1 MVSELRL
8 RGMRAAQAAAGR
20 NREAAVASLGSA
32 AVKRAILG
40 VGLAAG
46 AALLGGCVVYEPVP
60 AGYSQPA
67 SFDRSW
73 NAAVGAMREQGV
85 TITQEDRGA
94 GIVRGTRGGINVTGS
109 VRPQADGSVRVQFDT
124 TGATGADPTLI
135 DRITRSYQA
144 FMGR

>member
-1 MVSELRL
+1 MSANQF
-8 RGMRAAQAAAGR
+8 RGRRVEPSGAGR
-20 NREAAVASLGSA
+20 DEQTSPASRPYAAM
-32 AVKRAILG
+32 KRAIFCA
-40 VGLAAG
+40 GLAV

-60 AGYSQPA
+60 TGYSRPA

-85 TITQEDRGA
+85 AITQEDRAA

-124 TGATGADPTLI
+124 SGATASDPTLI
-135 DRITRSYQA
+135 DRISRSYEA
-144 FMGR
+144 YMGR

>member
-1 MVSELRL
+1 VNKAILSIGL
-8 RGMRAAQAAAGR
+8 AIAAA
-20 NREAAVASLGSA
+20 LF
-32 AVKRAILG
+32 
-40 VGLAAG
+40 
-46 AALLGGCVVYEPVP
+46 GGCVVYEPVP
-60 AGYSQPA
+60 VGYSTAA

-85 TITQEDRGA
+85 TITAEDRGA
-94 GIVRGTRGGINVTGS
+94 GVVRGTRGGINVSGN

-124 TGATGADPTLI
+124 SGATASDPTLI

>member
-1 MVSELRL
+1 MSSALDPRGLRPAL
-8 RGMRAAQAAAGR
+8 PAAASRRGRATAMRAAATLWL
-20 NREAAVASLGSA
+20 AV
-32 AVKRAILG
+32 
-40 VGLAAG
+40 G

-73 NAAVGAMREQGV
+73 SAAVGAMREQGV

-109 VRPQADGSVRVQFDT
+109 VRPQADGTVRVQFDT
-124 TGATGADPTLI
+124 SGATAADPTLI

-144 FMGR
+144 YMGR

>member
-1 MVSELRL
+1 MTSALNGRD
-8 RGMRAAQAAAGR
+8 RRTGQPGAGR
-20 NREAAVASLGSA
+20 NEQASPASGRGAAT
-32 AVKRAILG
+32 KRAILG
-40 VGLAAG
+40 AWLAV

-60 AGYSQPA
+60 AGYSRPA

-85 TITQEDRGA
+85 AITQEDRAA

-124 TGATGADPTLI
+124 SGATASDPTLI
-135 DRITRSYQA
+135 DRITNSYQA

>member
-1 MVSELRL
+1 MVSGLEF
-8 RGMRAAQAAAGR
+8 RGIRAVQPAADR
-20 NREAAVASLGSA
+20 NTAVASPCGA
-32 AVKRAILG
+32 AVRRAVIGL
-40 VGLAAG
+40 GLAAG

-60 AGYSQPA
+60 VGYSQPA

-94 GIVRGTRGGINVTGS
+94 GVVRGMRGGINVTGS
-109 VRPQADGSVRVQFDT
+109 VRPQADGTVRVQFDT
-124 TGATGADPTLI
+124 SGATGADPTLI

>member
-1 MVSELRL
+1 MTSALGPRGLRPAQPAAA
-8 RGMRAAQAAAGR
+8 RKEGRAAAMRAAATLWL
-20 NREAAVASLGSA
+20 AV
-32 AVKRAILG
+32 
-40 VGLAAG
+40 G

-85 TITQEDRGA
+85 AITQEDRGA

-109 VRPQADGSVRVQFDT
+109 VRPQADGTVRVQFDT
-124 TGATGADPTLI
+124 SGATGADPTLI

>member
-1 MVSELRL
+1 MSANQF
-8 RGMRAAQAAAGR
+8 RGRRVEPSGAGR
-20 NREAAVASLGSA
+20 DEQTSPASRRDAAM
-32 AVKRAILG
+32 KRAIFCA
-40 VGLAAG
+40 GLAV

-60 AGYSQPA
+60 TGYSRPA

-85 TITQEDRGA
+85 AITQEDRAA

-124 TGATGADPTLI
+124 SGATASDPTLI
-135 DRITRSYQA
+135 DRITSSYQA
-144 FMGR
+144 YMGR

>member
-1 MVSELRL
+1 MTSALDP
-8 RGMRAAQAAAGR
+8 RGPRPAQPAAASKEGRVAAMRAAATLWL
-20 NREAAVASLGSA
+20 AV
-32 AVKRAILG
+32 
-40 VGLAAG
+40 G

-109 VRPQADGSVRVQFDT
+109 VRPQADGTVRVQFDT
-124 TGATGADPTLI
+124 GGATAADPTLI

-144 FMGR
+144 YMGR